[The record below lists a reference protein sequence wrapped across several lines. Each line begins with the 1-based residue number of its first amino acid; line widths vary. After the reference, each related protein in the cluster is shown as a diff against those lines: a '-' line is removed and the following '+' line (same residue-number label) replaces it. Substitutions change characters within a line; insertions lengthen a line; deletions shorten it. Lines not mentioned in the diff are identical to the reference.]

1 MQLMLLKIKT
11 KIGSKKWPKIPSQID
26 CRGIEKGATKVPV
39 CEKYR
44 QEKIATNCAKAQKLD
59 FFE

>member
-1 MQLMLLKIKT
+1 LAAKSGQ
-11 KIGSKKWPKIPSQID
+11 KIPSQID